1 MIRTLLTVL
10 FLLGSPFHAFAAETV
25 RYDFI
30 NQGKL
35 EGGQTVVYGDDGSV
49 QVDFQFNDRGR
60 GPKIREEFALDA
72 DGLLG
77 ATTITGNS
85 YLGAKVNE
93 RYTRD
98 AKGARWTNGVDDA
111 TRRDRVNAWYVSM
124 HGTPEG
130 YAAMARAALRRD
142 DRTLP
147 LLPSGELSVR
157 KVKSI
162 QVPVGE
168 GRQNAT
174 LYAVH
179 GLGLTP
185 GALWMTDELRYIGFA
200 SSWSSMVLKG
210 WDAAIPMLKA
220 ESEAFDQAYYRNLSK
235 QATRPAPALLR
246 VHNVRVLDV
255 VAGSLGEP
263 TEVWVKDGRFIAA
276 PDKAGDGDDG
286 SDVESIDA
294 RGAVMM
300 PGLWDMHSHLFDDSA
315 VMNIAGGVTSVRD
328 LGNSKVELDDLVKRI
343 GEGAMAGPNVYR
355 AALLDAE
362 GPFRAPTGLIAKT
375 LEEALVKI
383 DEVAS
388 QDYIQIKLYSSVPP
402 EWVPTLVKRAHQ
414 QGLRVSGHIPAFMTA
429 ESAVRAGFDEI
440 QHINMVFLN
449 FLAGKTDDTRT
460 PLRFTLVG
468 DKAGALDLESQPV
481 QDFVALLKEKQTVVD
496 PTLGIFVSM
505 FSHEKGQPNPS
516 IASIADHFPLTVQ
529 RSQLSPEMD
538 INDDN
543 REAYRRSA
551 DALVRMTKLL
561 YDHGIPLVAGT
572 DDLAGFALHR
582 ELELYVEAGIP
593 VADVLRIATVNAAK
607 IVGAGDH
614 KGQVKTGFDADWI
627 LIEGNPLEDIG
638 ASRKVLQVMKG
649 DRLYDPGTIYRG
661 LSIKPFTSARAA
673 SAVDPR
679 R

>member
-1 MIRTLLTVL
+1 MNRRLLTVL
-10 FLLGSPFHAFAAETV
+10 FLLGSPLGAFAAETIH
-25 RYDFI
+25 YDFI

-35 EGGQTVVYGDDGSV
+35 EGGQTVVHGDDGSV
-49 QVDFQFNDRGR
+49 QVDFHFNDRGR
-60 GPKIREEFALDA
+60 GPKIREVFALDA
-72 DGLLG
+72 DGMLS
-77 ATTITGNS
+77 ATTIAGNS
-85 YLGAKVNE
+85 YLGAKVEE

-98 AKGARWTNGVDDA
+98 AEGVRWTNGVDDA
-111 TRRDRVNAWYVSM
+111 KRPDRVDAWYVSM
-124 HGTPEG
+124 NGTPEG
-130 YAAMARAALRRD
+130 YAAMVRAALRRD
-142 DRTLP
+142 DRKLP

-157 KVKSI
+157 KVRTI

-168 GRQNAT
+168 GKQNAT
-174 LYAVH
+174 LYAVQ

-185 GALWMTDELRYIGFA
+185 GALWLTDDLRYIGFA

-210 WDAAIPMLKA
+210 WDAAIPTLKSEA
-220 ESEAFDQAYYRNLSK
+220 EAFDQSYYRDLSK
-235 QATRPAPALLR
+235 QATRQAPALLR

-255 VAGSLGEP
+255 VAGKLGEP
-263 TEVWVKDGRFIAA
+263 TEVWVKDGKFIAA
-276 PDKAGDGDDG
+276 PDEAGEGDDP
-286 SDVESIDA
+286 SDTESIDA

-300 PGLWDMHSHLFDDSA
+300 PGLWDMHSHLFDGSA

-328 LGNSKVELDDLVKRI
+328 LGNSKAELDDLVKRI

-362 GPFRAPTGLIAKT
+362 SPFRAPTGQIAKT

-383 DEVAS
+383 DEVAN
-388 QDYIQIKLYSSVPP
+388 QGYIQLKLYSSVPP
-402 EWVPTLVKRAHQ
+402 EWVPKLVKRAHKR
-414 QGLRVSGHIPAFMTA
+414 GLRVSGHIPAFMTA

-449 FLAGKTDDTRT
+449 FLAGKKDDTRT

-468 DKAGALDLESQPV
+468 DKAGALDLDSQRV
-481 QDFVALLKEKQTVVD
+481 QDFLALLKDEQTVVD

-505 FSHEKGQPNPS
+505 YSHEKGQFNPS

-529 RSQLSPEMD
+529 RNQRSPEMD
-538 INDDN
+538 INDGN
-543 REAYRRSA
+543 RENYRRSA
-551 DALVRMTKLL
+551 SALMRMTKML

-593 VADVLRIATVNAAK
+593 VADVLRIATVNAANL
-607 IVGAGDH
+607 VGAGER
-614 KGQVKTGFDADWI
+614 KGQIKPGFDADWI
-627 LIEGNPLEDIG
+627 LIEGNPLEDIR
-638 ASRKVLQVMKG
+638 AQRKVLQVMKG

-661 LSIKPFTSARAA
+661 LSIKPFTTARAA
-673 SAVDPR
+673 AAGDSR